1 MKRLA
6 PVLLLSISVLSSCW
20 LPLFDPEVSA
30 SEVLARRLGDPVA
43 SATFEDIYQYNARD
57 SWFVPART
65 DLSAADPVRGLLVR
79 VNRDN
84 LVTSILSVSDTLSD
98 TISAQEYGNLFG
110 DRPCLLAVPNATAYV
125 LGIHQNA
132 SSILYDLSAGTSSS
146 DTLSS
151 GIEKLVGAGIVLSAT
166 ASGRI
171 SICYVNSSALYYETM
186 SSYSA
191 GNPPGFSG
199 AGTSLPFSAASSLKA
214 PGSFFDNGTY
224 LYLSCSLVGG
234 TQAIYRWNLATLA
247 SPVRYPAAYGPLT
260 AALSD
265 GRLLAWN
272 GQTTTLLSAD
282 MDRICSFPSGT
293 LRFVHERYDS
303 TLLENVCVFTRAVFV
318 RNKDDD
324 SGDLKIEVFEIPTS
338 DLSSLGA

>member
-1 MKRLA
+1 MKRLLPA
-6 PVLLLSISVLSSCW
+6 LLVSISVLSSCW

-43 SATFEDIYQYNARD
+43 SATFENIHQYNAQD
-57 SWFVPART
+57 AWFVPARA
-65 DLSAADPVRGLLVR
+65 DLSAVDPVRGLLVR
-79 VNRDN
+79 VNGGN
-84 LVTSILSVSDTLSD
+84 LVASILSVSDTISD

-110 DRPCLLAVPNATAYV
+110 DRPCLVAAPDASASI
-125 LGIHQNA
+125 LGIHQND

-146 DTLSS
+146 ATLSS

-166 ASGRI
+166 NNGRV
-171 SICYVNSSALYYETM
+171 SICYISSSALYYETM
-186 SSYSA
+186 PSYSS

-199 AGTSLPFSAASSLKA
+199 SGTMLTFPSLSYLKT

-224 LYLSCSLVGG
+224 RYLSCSLVDG
-234 TQAIYRWNLATLA
+234 TQAIYRWGLATQ
-247 SPVRYPAAYGPLT
+247 SPVRYPAAYGSLA

-265 GRLLAWN
+265 GRLLAFD

-303 TLLENVCVFTRAVFV
+303 ALAAYVCVFTRTVFV
-318 RNKDDD
+318 RNRDND
-324 SGDLKIEVFEIPTS
+324 SGDLKLEIFEIPTAS
-338 DLSSLGA
+338 LSSVGS